1 MDEFHNISYFDY
13 NSTTPIDPRVL
24 DAMLPFLQDNFANPS
39 STHHFGQ
46 SINEKVKQAREQI
59 ADFINAEPS
68 ELIFTSGATEA
79 INIAIK
85 GVAESYS
92 SKGKHIITVSTEH
105 KAVLDTCKDLERK
118 GFEIT
123 YLTVQNNGLIDLDEL
138 QKAIRPDTLLVSVM
152 YANNETGV
160 IQPIKEIA
168 KLSHEEG
175 ALFMTDATQAVGKIE
190 IDADDLGVD
199 LLCFSGH
206 KMYAQKGIGALYV
219 RQRGNKVRLTPQIHG
234 GGHEQGLRSGTLN
247 VPGIIALAK
256 ACEIAS
262 QEMMQNQNTISE
274 LRDSLEVQL
283 FKLPNT
289 SLNGDVKNRIYNT
302 SNICFKGQD
311 ANVMIGR
318 MKNIA
323 LSNGSACSSAVVEPS
338 HVLKAMGLGED
349 DAFASIR
356 FSLGKF
362 NTKEDIET
370 VIQKIKEIT
379 QTNNNYA

>member
-1 MDEFHNISYFDY
+1 MNSDNIYLDY

-24 DAMLPFLQDNFANPS
+24 EAMLPFLQNKFANPS

-46 SINEKVKQAREQI
+46 SIAAKVKQAREKI
-59 ADFINAEPS
+59 ADFINAEPN

-92 SKGKHIITVSTEH
+92 NKGKHIIAVSTEH
-105 KAVLDTCKDLERK
+105 KAVLDTCKDFLERK
-118 GFEIT
+118 GFEVT
-123 YLTVQNNGLIDLDEL
+123 YLSVLQNGLIDLAEL
-138 QKAIRPDTLLVSVM
+138 QKAIRPDTVLVSVM
-152 YANNETGV
+152 YINNETGV

-168 KLSHEEG
+168 KLVHEKG

-190 IDADDLGVD
+190 IDVNDLGID
-199 LLCFSGH
+199 LLCLSGH

-219 RQRGNKVRLTPQIHG
+219 RNKIKLSPQIHG
-234 GGHEQGLRSGTLN
+234 GGHEQGLRSGTIN

-262 QEMMQNQNTISE
+262 EEMALNQKKISA
-274 LRDSLEVQL
+274 LRDKLETEL
-283 FKLPNT
+283 LKLPNT
-289 SLNGDVKNRIYNT
+289 SLNGDAENKIFNT
-302 SNICFKGQD
+302 TNICFKGQD
-311 ANVMIGR
+311 ANVLIGR

-323 LSNGSACSSAVVEPS
+323 VSNGSACSSAVVEPS
-338 HVLKAMGLGED
+338 HVLKAMGFSDD
-349 DAFASIR
+349 DAFASLR

-362 NTKEDIET
+362 NTLEDIEV
-370 VIQKIKEIT
+370 VINRIRELT
-379 QTNNNYA
+379 QPNLNYA